1 MLAPYRLAPDESTM
15 PLTIDTSL
23 TIPDDELEVSF
34 ARSGGAGGQNVNKV
48 SSKVLLR
55 FHFGASR
62 ALSFED
68 KARLWAK
75 LATRLTDEGD
85 LLVTSDKT
93 RDQHQNLEDARAKL
107 AAILRAARHVPKPR
121 RATRPTKGS
130 KRRRLDAKTRRGS
143 IKRDRGRVED
153 ED

>member
-1 MLAPYRLAPDESTM
+1 M
-15 PLTIDTSL
+15 PLVVNDAI

-55 FHFGASR
+55 YHFAASR
-62 ALSFED
+62 AFSYEA
-68 KARLWAK
+68 KARLWTK
-75 LATRLTDEGD
+75 LATRLTDEGE

-107 AAILRAARHVPKPR
+107 AAILRDALFVPKPR
-121 RATRPTKGS
+121 RATRPTQGS

-143 IKRDRGRVED
+143 IKAQRGRVTD